1 MDVLNELEEK
11 LIIIKSC
18 ILSNIVYNDIIKT
31 VMENRRESNMCERD
45 KARITKEQIEE
56 LIKLAL
62 DQLYER
68 DRYLVDNRP
77 FLKERNGNHHVG
89 ERSIVFRLAHY
100 MQNYMDSNPKYNDY
114 VLDCEYNR
122 NGVHAKK
129 LPSFEKGVY
138 PDVIIHNRGNN
149 DNNILIMEVK
159 TYWNDD
165 NSHDLDKIREF
176 IDIKGEYRFMY
187 GVSLFIGRNRR
198 EVTIN
203 FLTNSNCDER

>member
-1 MDVLNELEEK
+1 M
-11 LIIIKSC
+11 
-18 ILSNIVYNDIIKT
+18 
-31 VMENRRESNMCERD
+31 
-45 KARITKEQIEE
+45 
-56 LIKLAL
+56 
-62 DQLYER
+62 
-68 DRYLVDNRP
+68 
-77 FLKERNGNHHVG
+77 
-89 ERSIVFRLAHY
+89 
-100 MQNYMDSNPKYNDY
+100 
-114 VLDCEYNR
+114 LDCEYNR

-129 LPSFEKGVY
+129 LPSFGKGVY
-138 PDVIIHNRGNN
+138 PDVIIHSRGNN

-203 FLTNSNCDER
+203 FLTNSNSDER

>member
-1 MDVLNELEEK
+1 MDVFNELEEY

-18 ILSNIVYNDIIKT
+18 ILSNIVYNGIKT
-31 VMENRRESNMCERD
+31 VMENRRESNMCQRD

-100 MQNYMDSNPKYNDY
+100 MQNFMDSNWEYNDY

-138 PDVIIHNRGNN
+138 PDVIIHSRGNN
-149 DNNILIMEVK
+149 DNNILMI
-159 TYWNDD
+159 
-165 NSHDLDKIREF
+165 
-176 IDIKGEYRFMY
+176 
-187 GVSLFIGRNRR
+187 
-198 EVTIN
+198 
-203 FLTNSNCDER
+203 